1 MNGWFHVVIAALFE
15 TMFIWSVRAGAGI
28 GRPRLL
34 LLMVVAIAGAGFFL
48 ESAFHYLPTGVAYP
62 VWIGLGS
69 LSAVLIGTQFYG
81 EVINRSQL
89 SCFVLILCSIA
100 GLFATGVG

>member
-1 MNGWFHVVIAALFE
+1 MNGWFYVAIAGLFE
-15 TMFIWSVRAGAGI
+15 TAFIWSVRAGAGI
-28 GRPRLL
+28 GQPRLL
-34 LLMVVAIAGAGFFL
+34 LLMVVAIAGSGFFL

-62 VWIGLGS
+62 VWIGMGS
-69 LSAVLIGTQFYG
+69 LSAVLIGTRFYG

-89 SCFVLILCSIA
+89 SCFGVILFSIA